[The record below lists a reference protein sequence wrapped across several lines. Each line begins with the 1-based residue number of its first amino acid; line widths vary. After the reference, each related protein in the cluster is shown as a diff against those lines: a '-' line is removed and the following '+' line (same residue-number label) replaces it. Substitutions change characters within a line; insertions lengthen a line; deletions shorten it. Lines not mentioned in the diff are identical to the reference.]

1 VSLAFEQLRFSTEQL
16 SEGGRDTTLTT
27 FASKWLLPRL
37 GSFRPAHPDIDI
49 RIGAS
54 TDLVDFVVGGSDVG
68 IRYGHGDWKGLRCDR
83 LMGDE
88 ILPVCSPSLMA
99 EGPALVEPADL
110 AHHTLLRVN
119 GATADD
125 WPRWFEAVALPAHLA
140 GSAKVT
146 AMRDWLLEMAR
157 D

>member
-1 VSLAFEQLRFSTEQL
+1 MSLAFEQLRFSTEQL

-68 IRYGHGDWKGLRCDR
+68 IRYGHGNWKGLRCDR

-99 EGPALVEPADL
+99 EGQ
-110 AHHTLLRVN
+110 
-119 GATADD
+119 
-125 WPRWFEAVALPAHLA
+125 RWSNLPIWHITPCCR
-140 GSAKVT
+140 S
-146 AMRDWLLEMAR
+146 MAR
-157 D
+157 RPTIGHVGSKRRRCPPIWRAAPR